1 MTTKKKNIIPADPK
15 TISFLQEYSDAIVE
29 TIQQPLI
36 VLDPDLKVISA
47 SRSFYE
53 TFKVNPKE
61 TKGRF
66 IYDLGNRQWDIPALR
81 KLLEEILPKT
91 SAFDNYEI
99 EHDFESIGKR
109 IMIMNARRL
118 DSMQMILI
126 AIDDIT
132 ERRKAEEIKRTDRI
146 RSDFIS
152 MVSHELRTPLS
163 ITKEGISLILDKVA
177 GEINE
182 EQKGILGTAKNN
194 IDRLTGIIDELLD
207 ISKIEAGKVKLK
219 KESVDMASLIRQAA
233 SSFELSL
240 KEKDLELRVNIPEQQ
255 VDAYVDPDK
264 ISQCFTNLVGNALKF
279 TDRGHIEVS
288 LQEKEKEIECVV
300 TDTGCG
306 IAGEDLTR
314 VFDKFQQFGR
324 LSGAGEKGTGLGL
337 SITKGIIELH
347 GGRIRV
353 ESELGRGTKFSFN
366 LPKYTAEEIFREY
379 LNNGM
384 KEAME
389 GKACMAL
396 IVISISEFNG
406 LKQKYSGEKLG
417 AILRSMEELI
427 KDSIRRDR
435 DVVLKGSGGIAVI
448 LAGCGKEDSLIIEN
462 RLKEALDKYLTN
474 EGLSEK
480 IKLRFG
486 SAVYPDEAENDKEL
500 IKKAKEA

>member
-1 MTTKKKNIIPADPK
+1 MKTKKKNIIPADPK
-15 TISFLQEYSDAIVE
+15 TISFVREYSEIILD
-29 TIQQPLI
+29 TIKEPLI

-53 TFKVNPKE
+53 TFKVKPEE

-66 IYDLGNRQWDIPALR
+66 IYDLGNRQWDIPELR
-81 KLLEEILPKT
+81 KLLEDILPKI

-99 EHDFESIGKR
+99 EHDFQTIGR
-109 IMIMNARRL
+109 RTMLLNARRL
-118 DSMQMILI
+118 DKMAMILI

-132 ERRKAEEIKRTDRI
+132 ERKKAEEIKKTDQM

-152 MVSHELRTPLS
+152 TISHELRTPLS
-163 ITKEGISLILDKVA
+163 ITKEGISLVLDKIA
-177 GEINE
+177 GDINE
-182 EQKGILGTAKNN
+182 KQKGILGTAKNN
-194 IDRLTGIIDELLD
+194 IDRLAGIIDELLD
-207 ISKIEAGKVKLK
+207 TSKIEAGRVELK
-219 KESVDMASLIRQAA
+219 RGSVDMAGLIRQAV

-240 KEKDLELRVNIPEQQ
+240 KKKGLELRVNIPEKQ

-264 ISQCFTNLVGNALKF
+264 ISQCFTNLIGNALKF
-279 TDRGHIEVS
+279 TDKGHIDIS
-288 LQEKEKEIECVV
+288 LEEKEKEIECFVA
-300 TDTGCG
+300 DTGIG
-306 IAGEDLTR
+306 IAKEDLPR
-314 VFDKFQQFGR
+314 VFNKFEQFGR

-353 ESELGRGTKFSFN
+353 ESEPGRGTKFIFN
-366 LPKYTAEEIFREY
+366 LPKYSAEEILREY

-384 KEAME
+384 KEAMK

-406 LKQKYSGEKLG
+406 LKQKYSDEKLG

-427 KDSIRRDR
+427 KGSIRRDR
-435 DVVLKGSGGIAVI
+435 DVVLKGSGGIAII

-462 RLKEALDKYLTN
+462 RLKEALDMYLSN
-474 EGLSEK
+474 EELSEK

-486 SAVYPDEAENDKEL
+486 SAVYPDEAENIEEL